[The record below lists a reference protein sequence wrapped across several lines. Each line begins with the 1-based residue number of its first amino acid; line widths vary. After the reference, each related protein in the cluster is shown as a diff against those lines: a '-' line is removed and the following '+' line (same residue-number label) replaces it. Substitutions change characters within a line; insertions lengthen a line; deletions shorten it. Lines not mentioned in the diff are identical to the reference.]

1 MRGDENHFAVPER
14 RLRGSYIVTGGA
26 QGLGAAVADAIAAAG
41 GKPTVFDLRTPP
53 HAHPFQQVD
62 VSNTKA
68 LVAATDKV
76 AQHGSGLS
84 GIVACA
90 GIDACG
96 PIDGVEFEAWER
108 VIRVNLIATAALVR
122 AALPH
127 FPKDGGG
134 RIVTVASTLGLRA
147 LGDASAYCAS
157 KFGVIGL
164 TRALAVELRGRVG
177 VTCLI
182 PGGMATG
189 FFDGR
194 PERYRPPSDAQL
206 NSPADVANAAI
217 FALGQPKGCE
227 VRELLICPS
236 LESSWP

>member
-1 MRGDENHFAVPER
+1 MPER
-14 RLRGSYIVTGGA
+14 VLQGSYVVTGGA
-26 QGLGAAVADAIAAAG
+26 QGLGAAVVDAIAQAG
-41 GKPTVFDLRTPP
+41 GEPTAFDIKPPA
-53 HAHPFQQVD
+53 HAHSFAQVD
-62 VSNTKA
+62 VSDTGA
-68 LVAATDKV
+68 LTAATDDV
-76 AQHGSGLS
+76 ARRHRGLS
-84 GIVACA
+84 GVVACA

-96 PIDGVEFEAWER
+96 PIDAVPFEAWER
-108 VIRVNLIATAALVR
+108 VIRVNLIAAAALVR

-127 FPKDGGG
+127 FPHDGSG

-157 KFGVIGL
+157 KCGVVGL
-164 TRALAVELRGRVG
+164 TRALAAELRGRVG

-194 PERYRPPSDAQL
+194 PEQYRPPPDAQL
-206 NSPADVANAAI
+206 NAPADVANAAI
-217 FALGQPKGCE
+217 FALAQPRGCE